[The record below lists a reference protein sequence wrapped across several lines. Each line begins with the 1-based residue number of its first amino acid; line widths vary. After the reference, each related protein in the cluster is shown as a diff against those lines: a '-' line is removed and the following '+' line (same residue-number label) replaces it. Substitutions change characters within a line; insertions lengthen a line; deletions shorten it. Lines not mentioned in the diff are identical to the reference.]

1 MRLFNTPPQWPAP
14 PHQDWRPPRRWHPPA
29 TWPAAPARWAFWV
42 DEDGHSVRGPIGRY
56 GGPRRMTA
64 LAMVVV
70 PVALIVTL
78 LLYPFG
84 GSQTT
89 STAPEFQPTAPRP
102 ATHTTAPS
110 ALKTTQATAPRTTPV
125 THAPALRTERPTRQ
139 TVRTPTP
146 LPPPPSPI
154 SAVTSTQPTPSAST
168 SQAAVRATPTVYKN
182 CAEVRAA
189 GKAPLHRGDPGY
201 SSALDRNGDGEACGD
216 RGNS

>member
-1 MRLFNTPPQWPAP
+1 
-14 PHQDWRPPRRWHPPA
+14 
-29 TWPAAPARWAFWV
+29 
-42 DEDGHSVRGPIGRY
+42 
-56 GGPRRMTA
+56 
-64 LAMVVV
+64 MVVV

-89 STAPEFQPTAPRP
+89 STAPEFQPTAPRTP
-102 ATHTTAPS
+102 SLTTPR
-110 ALKTTQATAPRTTPV
+110 TTQATAPGTTPV
-125 THAPALRTERPTRQ
+125 THAPPRTERPTRQ

-146 LPPPPSPI
+146 LPPLPSPTP
-154 SAVTSTQPTPSAST
+154 ADATTPPGPTATAST
-168 SQAAVRATPTVYKN
+168 PAASTPLTGVRATPVVYKN

>member
-1 MRLFNTPPQWPAP
+1 
-14 PHQDWRPPRRWHPPA
+14 
-29 TWPAAPARWAFWV
+29 
-42 DEDGHSVRGPIGRY
+42 
-56 GGPRRMTA
+56 
-64 LAMVVV
+64 
-70 PVALIVTL
+70 LIVTL

-89 STAPEFQPTAPRP
+89 STEPAFQPTAPR
-102 ATHTTAPS
+102 TTALNTP
-110 ALKTTQATAPRTTPV
+110 KTRQATAPRTTPV
-125 THAPALRTERPTRQ
+125 THAPPLRTERPTRQ

-146 LPPPPSPI
+146 LPPPPSPTPLR
-154 SAVTSTQPTPSAST
+154 AVTSTQPAPAAST
-168 SQAAVRATPTVYKN
+168 SQPEVRATPIVYKN

>member
-1 MRLFNTPPQWPAP
+1 
-14 PHQDWRPPRRWHPPA
+14 
-29 TWPAAPARWAFWV
+29 
-42 DEDGHSVRGPIGRY
+42 
-56 GGPRRMTA
+56 
-64 LAMVVV
+64 MVVV

-89 STAPEFQPTAPRP
+89 STAPEFLPTAPR
-102 ATHTTAPS
+102 TTSLTTPR
-110 ALKTTQATAPRTTPV
+110 TTQATAPGTTPV
-125 THAPALRTERPTRQ
+125 THAPPLRTERPTRQ

-146 LPPPPSPI
+146 LPPPPSPTP
-154 SAVTSTQPTPSAST
+154 ADATTPPGPTATAST
-168 SQAAVRATPTVYKN
+168 PGASTAAASTPLPGVRATPVVYKN